1 MFIKENNED
10 FKVESL
16 DVVRHTLEIKAASTA
31 LKQAT
36 VETIKSKWFLPMEED
51 ISNAFV
57 YYGIKKL
64 L

>member
-16 DVVRHTLEIKAASTA
+16 DVVRHTLEIKADNTA

-36 VETIKSKWFLPMEED
+36 VETIKSKCFLPMEED
-51 ISNAFV
+51 ISNELC
-57 YYGIKKL
+57 L
-64 L
+64 LSV

>member
-36 VETIKSKWFLPMEED
+36 VETIKSKWFLPLEEK
-51 ISNAFV
+51 ISNALCLFSV
-57 YYGIKKL
+57 
-64 L
+64 